1 MVIVLL
7 HEVKDTL
14 TASQCATSYRA
25 GNIFTV
31 LPGRPKFYIPK
42 EQVQFL
48 DRQWF
53 SIPAIADSRGES
65 ERRLEIL
72 SFA

>member
-1 MVIVLL
+1 MVIDLL

-14 TASQCATSYRA
+14 NASQCATSYRA

-31 LPGRPKFYIPK
+31 LPGRPKFNIPK

-48 DRQWF
+48 VGQWF
-53 SIPAIADSRGES
+53 SIPAIADIRGES
-65 ERRLEIL
+65 KR
-72 SFA
+72 